1 MSVRRFDGKVA
12 VVTGA
17 ASGIGRATARAFAA
31 EGAAVVLADVNVGR
45 LADAQAEIAAAG
57 GRALA
62 QRCDVSSDA
71 DVEALAAATTAAF
84 GAADILM
91 NNAGVMLRGP
101 LEKMPISDWQW
112 IMDINFLG
120 AVRGVRAFLPP
131 MLERGSGHIV
141 NTASIGGLVGGR
153 PHSASYSAS
162 KFALVGFSETLA
174 IHARSGGVGVSV
186 LCPGGVRTN
195 LPEQIRLSDAADG
208 PEGYGLDEGF
218 GSDAVAPEAAA
229 ALVLDAV
236 VEGRFLVLTDSR
248 HQKMLERR
256 AGDMDS
262 WVAARA
268 AAGAAA
274 RG

>member
-1 MSVRRFDGKVA
+1 MNARRFEGRVA

-45 LADAQAEIAAAG
+45 LADAQAEIAATG

-84 GAADILM
+84 GAVDILM

-120 AVRGVRAFLPP
+120 AVRAVRAFLPA
-131 MLERGSGHIV
+131 MLARGSGHIV
-141 NTASIGGLVGGR
+141 NTASIGGLIGGR
-153 PHSASYSAS
+153 PHSAGYSAS

-174 IHARSGGVGVSV
+174 VHAGSRGVGVSV

-195 LPEQIRLSDAADG
+195 LTEQIRLSDAAEG
-208 PEGYGLDEGF
+208 PEGYGLEEAF
-218 GSDAVAPEAAA
+218 GPDAVEPEAAA
-229 ALVLDAV
+229 AQVLDAV
-236 VEGRFLVLTDSR
+236 VERRFLVLTDPR

-256 AGDMDS
+256 VSDLDA

-268 AAGAAA
+268 AAGAA

>member
-1 MSVRRFDGKVA
+1 VSARRFEGKTA

-17 ASGIGRATARAFAA
+17 ASGIGRATALALAA
-31 EGAAVVLADVNVGR
+31 EGAAVVIADVNVAR
-45 LADAQAEIAAAG
+45 LAEAQAEIAAAG

-62 QRCDVSSDA
+62 QCCDVSSDA
-71 DVEALAAATTAAF
+71 DVEALAAATTEAF

-101 LEKMPISDWQW
+101 LERMPIADWQW

-120 AVRGVRAFLPP
+120 AVRGVRAFLPA
-131 MLERGSGHIV
+131 MLARGSGHIV

-153 PHSASYSAS
+153 PHSAGYSAS

-174 IHARSGGVGVSV
+174 VYARPQGVGVSV

-195 LPEQIRLSDAADG
+195 LPEQIRLSDAAEG
-208 PEGYGLDEGF
+208 PEGYGLEEAF
-218 GSDAVAPEAAA
+218 GPDAVEPEAVA

-236 VEGRFLVLTDSR
+236 AEGRFLVLTDPR

-256 AGDMDS
+256 AGDMDA
-262 WVAARA
+262 WVATRA
-268 AAGAAA
+268 AAGAA